1 MRVTLDGKKGIET
14 KSTLEKGLVY
24 SGVISQ
30 CCLKT
35 YSGLDSALGIVGV
48 TVIKYKFVILEELPL

>member
-1 MRVTLDGKKGIET
+1 MRVKLDSKKWIET
-14 KSTLEKGLVY
+14 KSTLEKGLIY
-24 SGVISQ
+24 SVISQ
-30 CCLKT
+30 CFLKP